1 MLPPPPAPPHPA
13 PSHPAPS
20 HPAPSHPAP
29 TSRSRATDD
38 ARPHRCV
45 LAVRLENHIGA
56 LNRVANLFSARG
68 FNLDSVTVSPTDDP
82 TVSRMTIA
90 TTGTDR
96 QVEQAVAQL
105 SALVDVLAVEDLTH
119 EEHVEREICLARVA
133 YTPATRAELIDL
145 VGLYRGTVVDV
156 TPDSL
161 MVELTGPSTKVNS
174 FVAHVTRFGVTD
186 VARSG
191 RVAMRRALV
200 YGA

>member
-1 MLPPPPAPPHPA
+1 MLPPPPAPPAHPT
-13 PSHPAPS
+13 
-20 HPAPSHPAP
+20 P
-29 TSRSRATDD
+29 TARSRATDD

-90 TTGTDR
+90 TTGTAR
-96 QVEQAVAQL
+96 GIEQAVAQL
-105 SALVDVLAVEDLTH
+105 SGLVDVLAVEDLTA
-119 EEHVEREICLARVA
+119 EEHVERELCLARVA
-133 YTPATRAELIDL
+133 YTADTRAELVDL
-145 VGLYRGTVVDV
+145 IGLYRGTVVDV
-156 TPDSL
+156 APDAL
-161 MVELTGPSTKVNS
+161 MVELTGPSTKINS
-174 FVAHVTRFGVTD
+174 FVAHMTRFGVTD